1 MKIDNSNIQ
10 LSSQH
15 SIIERHTVTESVRL
29 QTKDQ
34 IPDPGKQELLTPDKA
49 APVVDMVTLS
59 DMARLSLPVGKTE
72 IDIDEGGLN
81 LSPEMRAL
89 KLMVE
94 KMLGIEVDLSFTEIS
109 QDDVDELMKDILT
122 QILQPETEQM
132 EYSRHEVYY
141 ESEQTSFSA
150 SSVIET
156 SDGKTLSFNI
166 DLSLSREFIVENNIN
181 ATIGDAVILQDPL
194 VINFDGAS
202 AELTNSKFSFDLD
215 MDGKMDRI
223 SSVGPNS
230 GFLAID
236 LNDDKVINNG
246 SELFGPKTGHGFREL
261 AVYDS
266 DHNNWIDENDPVY
279 DKLLVWSKE
288 PGGNEELVSIRQ
300 KKIGAIYLGHVDT
313 KFELNNDKNKTQGQ
327 LSSSGVYL
335 DEEDGSAGTIQ
346 QVDLTM

>member
-15 SIIERHTVTESVRL
+15 NAVERHTVTESVRL
-29 QTKDQ
+29 QTKSQ
-34 IPDPGKQELLTPDKA
+34 IPDSKKQNPLPSDKA

-59 DMARLSLPVGKTE
+59 DMAKLSQPVGKTE
-72 IDIDEGGLN
+72 IDIDEGGLS
-81 LSPEMRAL
+81 LTPEMRVL
-89 KLMVE
+89 KLIVE

-109 QDDVDELMKDILT
+109 QDDVDKLMDDMLT
-122 QILQPETEQM
+122 QIFQQGTEQL

-141 ESEQTSFSA
+141 ESEKTSFSA
-150 SSVIET
+150 GGVIET
-156 SDGKTLSFNI
+156 DDGETLSFNI

-181 ATIGDAVILQDPL
+181 ATIGSAVILQDPL

-202 AELTNSKFSFDLD
+202 AELTDTKFNFDLD
-215 MDGKMDRI
+215 VDGKMDRI

-246 SELFGPKTGHGFREL
+246 SELFGPRTGRGFQEL

-266 DHNNWIDENDPVY
+266 DSNNWIDENDPVY
-279 DKLLVWSKE
+279 DKLLVWSKD
-288 PGGNEELVSIRQ
+288 PGGNEDLVSIRQ
-300 KKIGAIYLGHVDT
+300 KEIGAIYLGHVDT
-313 KFELNNDKNKTQGQ
+313 KFELNDDKNKTHGQ

-335 DEEDGSAGTIQ
+335 DEKDGSAGTIQ
-346 QVDLTM
+346 QVDLSL

>member
-1 MKIDNSNIQ
+1 MKIENSNIQ

-15 SIIERHTVTESVRL
+15 SIIEKHTVTESVKL
-29 QTKDQ
+29 QTKAQ
-34 IPDPGKQELLTPDKA
+34 IPDSEKQDLSLPDKA

-72 IDIDEGGLN
+72 IDIDEGGLD
-81 LSPEMRAL
+81 LSPEMRVL

-94 KMLGIEVDLSFTEIS
+94 HMLGIEVDLSFTEIS
-109 QDDVDELMKDILT
+109 QDDVDELMEDVIT
-122 QILQPETEQM
+122 QILQQETEQL

-150 SSVIET
+150 GGVIET
-156 SDGKTLSFNI
+156 SHGETLSFNI

-181 ATIGDAVILQDPL
+181 ATIGEAVILQDPL

-202 AELTNSKFSFDLD
+202 AELTNSKFNFDLD
-215 MDGKMDRI
+215 VDGKMDSI
-223 SSVGPNS
+223 SAVGHNS

-236 LNDDKVINNG
+236 LNDDKVINDG
-246 SELFGPKTGHGFREL
+246 SELFGPRTGSGFQEL
-261 AVYDS
+261 SVYDS

-288 PGGNEELVSIRQ
+288 PGGSDDLVSIRQ

-335 DEEDGSAGTIQ
+335 DEEDGSAGIIQ
-346 QVDLTM
+346 QVDLTL